1 MKKKSQKTSFFVIWR
16 ANASSK
22 HLISVFVVVQHNK
35 INIAT
40 MVNWIEVTGELL
52 LFFLVFAMSATV
64 DISCFKEQVRNRN
77 AILVGCFLQF
87 FVLPFLG
94 FMVVNILSLEK
105 VIGIML
111 LVVTSSPGGSYS
123 NWYV

>member
-1 MKKKSQKTSFFVIWR
+1 
-16 ANASSK
+16 
-22 HLISVFVVVQHNK
+22 
-35 INIAT
+35 

-94 FMVVNILSLEK
+94 FLVVTILSLEK

-123 NWYV
+123 NWYVCDCVSLFHNVSMFLRMFLTS